1 MMTIFPKYKKN
12 WLLFFS
18 SLFAACILFLSIP
31 LGVLPAR
38 ETIPSTDKF
47 ENPVDSLAIQLKLL
61 KESIIAEQNRILQL
75 KQKWKELE
83 PKKPYLIVNT
93 TRNQIRLISDRRII
107 RKARCSTGSYILLKT
122 KGQRQWLFKTPR
134 GLHRV
139 TVKLTNPYWYKPDW
153 AYIEENL
160 PIPSIYSPKRYQPNV
175 LGEYALGFGHGYLVH
190 GTIYKRF
197 LGMPVTH
204 GCVRLDDEAM
214 RLVFKT
220 LTHGSRIYIY

>member
-1 MMTIFPKYKKN
+1 MKTTFPKYRKN
-12 WLLFFS
+12 WLLFFV
-18 SLFAACILFLSIP
+18 SLFCACILFLSIP
-31 LGVLPAR
+31 WGVLPAT
-38 ETIPSTDKF
+38 ETISSADTSDK
-47 ENPVDSLAIQLKLL
+47 PVDSLAIQLKSLE
-61 KESIIAEQNRILQL
+61 ESIVTEQNTILQL
-75 KQKWKELE
+75 KNKWKELE
-83 PKKPYLIVNT
+83 PKKPYLVVNT
-93 TRNQIRLISDRRII
+93 TRNQVRLISDRRII
-107 RKARCSTGSYILLKT
+107 RKATCSTGSYILLKA

-134 GLHRV
+134 GMYRV

-204 GCVRLDDEAM
+204 GCVRLGDEDM